1 MRSPSMIGV
10 GLAGEFLSCIAAAVV
25 SVAEKTSVFQTSA
38 PVPAS
43 KHSARS
49 EGPLPLCEMP
59 DVTKMRLRST
69 TGDDQPAPG
78 TACFHMTFFLFDH
91 SRGRFFSVECPWPVG
106 PRNSGHSAAD
116 AIAATKYT
124 RQQVRRRFTMG
135 YSELRRN
142 RCRESD
148 TRSAHSS

>member
-1 MRSPSMIGV
+1 MRSPSMMGV

-25 SVAEKTSVFQTSA
+25 SVAVKTSVFQTSA

-49 EGPLPLCEMP
+49 EGPLPLCDMP
-59 DVTKMRLRST
+59 DVTKMRWRST

-91 SRGRFFSVECPWPVG
+91 SIGRFFSVECPWPVG

-116 AIAATKYT
+116 ANALTKNT
-124 RQQVRRRFTMG
+124 RGQVGRRFTLG
-135 YSELRRN
+135 IWNSVGIGG
-142 RCRESD
+142 RESD
-148 TRSAHSS
+148 K